1 MAVRKIVKH
10 GDPAL
15 RGKVRKVDEI
25 TDEIRTLIDDLIDT
39 MREGKT
45 PGVGLAAPQVG
56 GRVALAVAEPP
67 PEYEGT
73 EAVYRGAIVLI
84 NPEIVFASGHA
95 VIEEGCLSC
104 PGVTAEVERPSTVIV
119 KALDREGNP
128 VKLEVDG
135 ALARIFQH
143 EVDHLGGTFFFD
155 HLNPI
160 KRQLLKARIRRT

>member
-10 GDPAL
+10 GDSAL
-15 RGKVRKVDEI
+15 NGDVRRVEEV
-25 TDEIRTLIDDLIDT
+25 TGEVRSLVDDLIDT
-39 MREGKT
+39 MRDGET

-56 GRVALAVAEPP
+56 ERIAVVVGEPP

-73 EAVYRGAIVLI
+73 EAVYRGAIALI
-84 NPEIVFASGHA
+84 NPEIVFVSGHEI
-95 VIEEGCLSC
+95 IEEGCLSC
-104 PGVTAEVERPSTVIV
+104 PGVTAEVERASTIIV
-119 KALDREGNP
+119 KALDVQGKP
-128 VKLEVDG
+128 VKLEFGG

-143 EVDHLGGTFFFD
+143 EVDHLDGKFFFD

>member
-15 RGKVRKVDEI
+15 RGKVCKVDEI
-25 TDEIRTLIDDLIDT
+25 TDGIRTLIDDLIDT
-39 MREGKT
+39 MREGEP

-56 GRVALAVAEPP
+56 ERVALAVAEPP

>member
-1 MAVRKIVKH
+1 MAVRDIVKH

-15 RGKVRKVDEI
+15 RGDVRKIDEI

-39 MREGKT
+39 MRESET

-56 GRVALAVAEPP
+56 ERVALVVGQPP

-84 NPEIVFASGHA
+84 NPEIVFSSGHA

-104 PGVTAEVERPSTVIV
+104 PGITAEVERPSAVIV

-128 VKLEVDG
+128 LKLEFDG

-143 EVDHLGGTFFFD
+143 EVDHLGGMFFFD

>member
-1 MAVRKIVKH
+1 MAVRKIVRH

-15 RGKVRKVDEI
+15 RGKVQRVDEI

-39 MREGKT
+39 MRNGDT

-56 GRVALAVAEPP
+56 EGVALVVAEPP
-67 PEYEGT
+67 PDYEGT
-73 EAVYRGAIVLI
+73 GAVYRGAIVLI

-104 PGVTAEVERPSTVIV
+104 PGITADVERPSTVIV
-119 KALDREGNP
+119 RALDREGNA